1 WRGSVRKRPFW
12 LTPGEGASLY
22 FAAVWEAYAVQEQV
36 WLSCAVVTQAA
47 MNQRR
52 PLILDEAGQAAWLD
66 PQTPLIRL
74 QELLASPSVT
84 LRERALAPF
93 VNDPKLDAPECLTPA

>member
-1 WRGSVRKRPFW
+1 M
-12 LTPGEGASLY
+12 
-22 FAAVWEAYAVQEQV
+22 QDQV

-66 PQTPLIRL
+66 PDTPVTRL
-74 QELLASPSVT
+74 HELLASPPATV
-84 LRERALAPF
+84 RERALANF
-93 VNDPKLDAPECLTPA
+93 VNDPKLDAPECLTPL